1 MPLTG
6 KQMLKKFLNAGW
18 IIDRINGSHHVLVKG
33 EKSVTIPV
41 HNKDL
46 HKGLE
51 QRLLKEG
58 GFK

>member
-1 MPLTG
+1 MT
-6 KQMLKKFLNAGW
+6 LKKDLLCQSVVIRNC
-18 IIDRINGSHHVLVKG
+18 ISHHVLVKG
-33 EKSVTIPV
+33 EKSITIPV

-51 QRLLKEG
+51 QKLLKEG